1 MSAVHRTVL
10 PVRWSDQDLNRHV
23 NNARVVTLIEEAR
36 LSAVAAWLGEDGV
49 PDPARP
55 RVVVSL
61 SLDYLRPI
69 DHGPELTA
77 HVWVARLGRSSY
89 TVAYEL
95 RQHGRA
101 AARARTVLVQTDPAT
116 GRSVPLPEGVR
127 TVLEGLVVPDPD
139 PDPEQDPERSSGADP
154 DPERG
159 PAPSPGSE
167 PAREP
172 EQRAA
177 AVRESEPAPGT
188 GLGPAPDPAPV
199 PGSVTARA

>member
-36 LSAVAAWLGEDGV
+36 LSAVAAWLGEEGV

-95 RQHGRA
+95 RQYGRA
-101 AARARTVLVQTDPAT
+101 AARARTVLVQTDPTT

-127 TVLEGLVVPDPD
+127 SVLEGLVVPDPE
-139 PDPEQDPERSSGADP
+139 PEERAGAAPE
-154 DPERG
+154 
-159 PAPSPGSE
+159 PSPGSA

-172 EQRAA
+172 E
-177 AVRESEPAPGT
+177 
-188 GLGPAPDPAPV
+188 PAPDH
-199 PGSVTARA
+199 VTARA

>member
-77 HVWVARLGRSSY
+77 HVWVAGLGRSSY

-127 TVLEGLVVPDPD
+127 SVLAGLVVPDPD
-139 PDPEQDPERSSGADP
+139 PEERAGAAPE
-154 DPERG
+154 PERG
-159 PAPSPGSE
+159 PEPSPESA

-172 EQRAA
+172 A
-177 AVRESEPAPGT
+177 
-188 GLGPAPDPAPV
+188 PAPDP
-199 PGSVTARA
+199 VTARA

>member
-77 HVWVARLGRSSY
+77 HVWVAGLGRSSY

-95 RQHGRA
+95 RQYGRA

-127 TVLEGLVVPDPD
+127 SVLEGLVVPDP
-139 PDPEQDPERSSGADP
+139 
-154 DPERG
+154 
-159 PAPSPGSE
+159 
-167 PAREP
+167 
-172 EQRAA
+172 
-177 AVRESEPAPGT
+177 
-188 GLGPAPDPAPV
+188 
-199 PGSVTARA
+199 VTARA